1 MKDAASASMPKDPP
15 LRVLDIQAAEVE
27 KYPNLIRDLN
37 DGNVNVALVRGVFPI
52 EAAQKIVERV
62 EAGEGSSALT
72 EVAPQ
77 FRIYSIGLA
86 LDTAP
91 SLEEYLRAAQS
102 SVPECSKIFRDLPD
116 YFVTMP
122 ALFASLSG
130 GRPVD
135 LPRYQDR
142 PYNPVTIR
150 RLPEGGFIPP
160 HCEFEQLN
168 RPSYQHLKGL
178 IGTQSIMS
186 YYVTLRPPESG
197 GQAFISTLSWGEV
210 PIAADGRS
218 GADTVETIK
227 RYPSMT
233 FLPGVGDLIMFDGG
247 RLYHQVIEVRGA
259 RPRWTIG
266 GFMSE
271 SAARDRIWYW
281 S

>member
-1 MKDAASASMPKDPP
+1 
-15 LRVLDIQAAEVE
+15 
-27 KYPNLIRDLN
+27 LIREIT
-37 DGNVNVALVRGVFPI
+37 DGRVNVVLVRGVFPVQ
-52 EAAQKIVERV
+52 AAEPIVERV
-62 EAGEGSSALT
+62 EAGEGASALT

-91 SLEEYLRAAQS
+91 TLEQYLRTAES
-102 SVPECSKIFRDLPD
+102 SVPECRKIFRDLPD
-116 YFVTMP
+116 YLDWMP
-122 ALFASLSG
+122 ALLTRFSG

-135 LPRYQDR
+135 LPRYEDQ

-150 RLPEGGFIPP
+150 RLPAGGLIPP
-160 HCEFEQLN
+160 HCEYEQLN
-168 RPSYQHLKGL
+168 RTSYQHLKGL
-178 IGTQSIMS
+178 IGTQPIVSL
-186 YYVTLRPPESG
+186 YVTLRPPDTG
-197 GQAFISTLSWGEV
+197 GQACISTLSWGDV

-218 GADTVETIK
+218 GADTGAIME

-247 RLYHQVIEVRGA
+247 RQYHEVIEVGGT

-266 GFMSE
+266 GFVCE
-271 SAARDRIWYW
+271 SAERERVWYW